1 MRSSQSIAVVNN
13 AVSVTGVSSSL
24 FDRIHRSTASKL
36 QVESTSLSLFITT
49 GGKCSWLMDEWK
61 WNDVQKNDHLQDKL
75 EDKELIKCN
84 SQRSVT
90 DRIVT
95 STLWVNSECVWFT
108 VCSGEAETLV
118 NGTCC
123 CLGICVSFLRP
134 DHCGTPHSGWVGNNS
149 EERARCKT
157 SYGES
162 GLITYCFIDK
172 LSRAWRK
179 CCVFITGVER
189 HILSLPPLFLSLW
202 NKERKKIEKRVR
214 TVNSHSG
221 EVSVQQRE
229 SDVTG

>member
-1 MRSSQSIAVVNN
+1 MKWCAEKWP
-13 AVSVTGVSSSL
+13 
-24 FDRIHRSTASKL
+24 STR
-36 QVESTSLSLFITT
+36 QVRR
-49 GGKCSWLMDEWK
+49 
-61 WNDVQKNDHLQDKL
+61 
-75 EDKELIKCN
+75 LIKFSALSNWQNCN
-84 SQRSVT
+84 FYLVSQQWVRVIHSLQRRSRDT
-90 DRIVT
+90 GEWNLLLSRYLCFIPTPRSLRDT
-95 STLWVNSECVWFT
+95 TQWL
-108 VCSGEAETLV
+108 SGEQQ
-118 NGTCC
+118 
-123 CLGICVSFLRP
+123 R
-134 DHCGTPHSGWVGNNS
+134 
-149 EERARCKT
+149 ERARCKT

-189 HILSLPPLFLSLW
+189 HILSLPPLFLSSW